1 MCSNPAT
8 KKNNFAIFEKIWIY
22 TYMHIIL
29 YYPSKRT
36 EKVVII
42 CV

>member
-29 YYPSKRT
+29 SK
-36 EKVVII
+36 KND
-42 CV
+42 